1 MREDKQEKL
10 ARVAKSIMGIV
21 VRFGM
26 DSLTPSRLARA
37 AGVSRPWVYKYIG
50 GSKEA
55 LSNFAVD
62 HFGQLL
68 TQLDSGSKPPSVD
81 FFESDE
87 IRRLENALELIDD
100 NPEVIQIY
108 FRFKGSPSIMGTA
121 IDKIED
127 QYRMAKVHQ
136 LKETFQLS
144 DKEALVYTEI
154 LKTLKM
160 GLCHQWLTGPLRGQI
175 SREEYVSIVSKS
187 FNRYFAKMKQGKA

>member
-68 TQLDSGSKPPSVD
+68 TQLDSGSKPASVD
-81 FFESDE
+81 FFETDE
-87 IRRLENALELIDD
+87 IRRLENALDLIDQ

-121 IDKIED
+121 IDKIEE
-127 QYRMAKVHQ
+127 QYRQSKVHQ
-136 LKETFQLS
+136 IKETFDLS

-160 GLCHQWLTGPLRGQI
+160 GLYHQWLTGPLRENL
-175 SREEYVSIVSKS
+175 SRQEYVEIVSKS
-187 FNRYFAKMKQGKA
+187 FHRYFEKMKESR